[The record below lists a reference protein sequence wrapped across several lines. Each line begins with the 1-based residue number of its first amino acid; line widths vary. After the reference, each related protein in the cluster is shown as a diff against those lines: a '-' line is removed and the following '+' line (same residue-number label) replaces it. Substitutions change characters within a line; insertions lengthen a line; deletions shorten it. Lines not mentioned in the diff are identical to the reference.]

1 MIYNELQDD
10 SQPIT
15 MAIRIIYNGDYNDLQ
30 QVTTIYNHLQ
40 LFTMDITINY
50 NNQWPI
56 AIIYREWRGL
66 PAGLSYLLTNQ

>member
-50 NNQWPI
+50 NN
-56 AIIYREWRGL
+56 R
-66 PAGLSYLLTNQ
+66 